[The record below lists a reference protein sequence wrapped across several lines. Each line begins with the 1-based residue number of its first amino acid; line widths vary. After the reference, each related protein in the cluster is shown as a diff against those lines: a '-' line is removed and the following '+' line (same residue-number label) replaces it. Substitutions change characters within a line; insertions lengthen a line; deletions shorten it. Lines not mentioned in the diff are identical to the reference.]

1 MPAKLTKEEAHEFLD
16 SRPGWLMFTS
26 IGKDGYPHTLPIGY
40 FRQDDDIYVGG
51 RTGTQR
57 LKNVQRN
64 AKVSAL
70 VESGKTMQD
79 IKGLLVQGDAEVV
92 DSPDQVLSLLQESAR
107 LRGTPDDKLPVE
119 APPGIAYIRI
129 KPRKYTS
136 WDYSRS

>member
-16 SRPGWLMFTS
+16 SHPGWLIFTS
-26 IGKDGYPHTLPIGY
+26 IDKDGYPHTLPIGY
-40 FRQDDDIYVGG
+40 FRQGDDIYVGG

-57 LKNVQRN
+57 LKNVRRN

-92 DSPDQVLSLLQESAR
+92 DTPDEVLPLLRESAR
-107 LRGTPDDKLPVE
+107 RRGTPDDKLPAE

-129 KPRKYTS
+129 KPRKYIS